1 MKKKLTILGIIL
13 VAIALPFTQII
24 TEMLT
29 AQTGPIS
36 EVREG
41 DIIFQTS
48 PSSQSPLIQLG
59 TRSKIS
65 HCGVIVIRNNKTYV
79 LETSKTLV
87 ITPLDKFIAR
97 GVAGRYWIKRS
108 KKENVKISY
117 RNYLGKPYDRSFK
130 LDNNIYY
137 CSELVYDIYKKQLD
151 IELCEPRKVSNYLIL
166 GTNYIPKIK
175 REMKTRGITMKQKV
189 IAPRDIFN
197 SDELEFVK

>member
-48 PSSQSPLIQLG
+48 PSRQSPLIQLG

-65 HCGVIVIRNNKTYV
+65 HCGII
-79 LETSKTLV
+79 
-87 ITPLDKFIAR
+87 II
-97 GVAGRYWIKRS
+97 
-108 KKENVKISY
+108 
-117 RNYLGKPYDRSFK
+117 
-130 LDNNIYY
+130 
-137 CSELVYDIYKKQLD
+137 
-151 IELCEPRKVSNYLIL
+151 IL
-166 GTNYIPKIK
+166 F
-175 REMKTRGITMKQKV
+175 R
-189 IAPRDIFN
+189 
-197 SDELEFVK
+197 